1 MIPSSSMNGLDTC
14 LASNPEPEPEEEE
27 KSEEEQSSELSLA
40 QIENICANMEGY
52 W

>member
-1 MIPSSSMNGLDTC
+1 MIPLSSTNGLDTC
-14 LASNPEPEPEEEE
+14 LASNPEPEEEE